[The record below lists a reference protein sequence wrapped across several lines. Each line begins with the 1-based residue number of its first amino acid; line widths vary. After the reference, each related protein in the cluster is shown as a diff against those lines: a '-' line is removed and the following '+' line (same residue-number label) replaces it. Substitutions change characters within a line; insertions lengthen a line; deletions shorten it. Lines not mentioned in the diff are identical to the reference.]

1 MEKGGSEYAEEV
13 LFMSVP
19 LYQLPEQ
26 QPSVWQPTSVE
37 EAMQLKH
44 QWGDNSVL
52 ISGGTW
58 LRTRWENGLSSTPQH
73 LISLGRIPALSGL
86 TIDAQGHVHIG
97 PACCL
102 SDLMDNEL
110 MRQRCGLLVQ
120 ACSEIA
126 APSVRNLASIG
137 GNVVTRTGDLIP
149 VLLVMNAQV
158 GWSDGQKERI
168 LPLKEWL
175 ESRLLTSDEM
185 MTKIVVRASGQ
196 VAAKQTEAEQQTNVE
211 PNKVEQLEQDASRT
225 HEFYLK
231 VGRREAFTPSVVT
244 VAGSLR
250 TEADGTIAAI
260 ALSAGGGSAVPARF
274 AELEDAVTG
283 KLLSKEVLQTLHK
296 GVSEGFE
303 AVADDYAGVAYRK
316 ITAAN
321 LIVSECYK
329 AWRKGGGAYAPR
341 S

>member
-1 MEKGGSEYAEEV
+1 
-13 LFMSVP
+13 MSVP

-58 LRTRWENGLSSTPQH
+58 LRTRWENGLSSAPQH
-73 LISLGRIPALSGL
+73 LISLGSIPALSGL
-86 TIDAQGHVHIG
+86 TIDALGHVHIG

-102 SDLMDNEL
+102 SDLMENEL

-149 VLLVMNAQV
+149 VLLVMDAQV
-158 GWSDGQKERI
+158 GWSDGQKERM
-168 LPLKEWL
+168 LPLQEWL
-175 ESRLLTSDEM
+175 QSKHCTSYEL
-185 MTKIVVRASGQ
+185 MTKIVVRASEQ
-196 VAAKQTEAEQQTNVE
+196 DHAEQQTSVG
-211 PNKVEQLEQDASRT
+211 RYHT
-225 HEFYLK
+225 FYLK

-250 TEADGTIAAI
+250 MDADGTVVAI
-260 ALSAGGGSAVPARF
+260 ALSAGGGSAIPARF
-274 AELEDAVTG
+274 PELEDAVKG

-303 AVADDYAGVAYRK
+303 AVADDYAGVDYRK

>member
-1 MEKGGSEYAEEV
+1 
-13 LFMSVP
+13 MSVP

-37 EAMQLKH
+37 EAMHLKH

-73 LISLGRIPALSGL
+73 LISLGHIPALSGL
-86 TIDAQGHVHIG
+86 TIDTLGHVHIG

-102 SDLMDNEL
+102 SDLMENEL

-149 VLLVMNAQV
+149 VLLVMDAQV
-158 GWSDGQKERI
+158 GWSDGQQERI

-175 ESRLLTSDEM
+175 ESKHFTSYEV
-185 MTKIVVRASGQ
+185 MTKIVVRASEEDRTE
-196 VAAKQTEAEQQTNVE
+196 QTEAEQTDAEPQTNVE
-211 PNKVEQLEQDASRT
+211 QTHAEQIDQDLEHS

-231 VGRREAFTPSVVT
+231 VGRRGGVYPIRCNGCRQFKDGCGWNHCRYRFECRRRKCYSSEVQRTRGRGHWQAFIQGGPANFAQGSV
-244 VAGSLR
+244 
-250 TEADGTIAAI
+250 
-260 ALSAGGGSAVPARF
+260 
-274 AELEDAVTG
+274 
-283 KLLSKEVLQTLHK
+283 
-296 GVSEGFE
+296 
-303 AVADDYAGVAYRK
+303 
-316 ITAAN
+316 
-321 LIVSECYK
+321 
-329 AWRKGGGAYAPR
+329 
-341 S
+341 